1 MNSNYQNSA
10 KEEESQISQYAY
22 DLSVGCFRGSFS
34 NTDVR

>member
-10 KEEESQISQYAY
+10 KEESQISQYAY